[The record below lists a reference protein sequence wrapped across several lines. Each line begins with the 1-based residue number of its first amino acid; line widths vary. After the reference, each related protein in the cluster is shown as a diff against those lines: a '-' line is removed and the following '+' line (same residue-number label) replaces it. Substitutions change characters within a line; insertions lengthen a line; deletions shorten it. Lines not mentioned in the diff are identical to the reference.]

1 MEKLLQEILIAL
13 KEMQNDSNAK
23 SKQKLTYTL
32 EECAQISG
40 IGRNTLLEETYK
52 ADSTFPYFKV
62 GRKIQVD
69 KAMFEKWIKEMAENH
84 TELRGE
90 QLKCVR

>member
-1 MEKLLQEILIAL
+1 MEKILQEILIAL
-13 KEMQNDSNAK
+13 KEIQSNNSNTQIK
-23 SKQKLTYTL
+23 EKLTYTL

-52 ADSTFPYFKV
+52 VNSTFPYFKI

-69 KAMFEKWIKEMAENH
+69 KTMFEKWIKEMAENH
-84 TELRGE
+84 VTINRM
-90 QLKCVR
+90 

>member
-1 MEKLLQEILIAL
+1 MEKILEEILIAL
-13 KEMQNDSNAK
+13 KEMQHDSNSK

-32 EECAQISG
+32 DECAQISG

-52 ADSTFPYFKV
+52 ADSTFPYFKI

-69 KAMFEKWIKEMAENH
+69 KSMFEKWIKEMAENH
-84 TELRGE
+84 VTINRM
-90 QLKCVR
+90 